1 MGNGLF
7 AGLKVIDC
15 ASFIAAP
22 LAATVLSDFGADVI
36 KIEPPGEGD
45 AYRSLATRPGAAPA
59 NLNYGWVMGAR
70 NKRSIALD
78 LKSPEGAAVLYKLVE
93 DADVFITNLPLPVRR
108 RLKVAY
114 EDLGPRNDRLIY
126 ASFTAYGETGPEADK
141 TGFDSTAYWAR
152 SGLMDLVKPEASSPP
167 ARSVAGMGDHPSAM
181 ALYGAI
187 VTGLYKRQQTGKGG
201 LVTSSLLANGLWS
214 NGFLVQARL
223 VGAVIPPRP
232 PRHET
237 QTAMTNLYRTRDDRW
252 FNLAMVNDVKQYPV
266 LTEALGR
273 PDLATDPRFDTA
285 EKRRASASLML
296 SIFDEI
302 FGAMDLADI
311 RRKLDAAGI
320 TFGIIATLDEAL
332 DDEQMRAAEAII
344 PSADGTFETIN
355 SPFHIGG
362 ETKVKPGPAPD
373 LGQHSDEILRQAG
386 YSDTD
391 ISRLRGARVVT

>member
-78 LKSPEGAAVLYKLVE
+78 LKSAEGVAILYKLVE

-167 ARSVAGMGDHPSAM
+167 ARSGCRHGRSPERDG
-181 ALYGAI
+181 ALWRDRHRPLQAAANR
-187 VTGLYKRQQTGKGG
+187 TGRARS
-201 LVTSSLLANGLWS
+201 SSLLANGLWS

-266 LTEALGR
+266 LVEALGR

-311 RRKLDAAGI
+311 RKKLDQAGI

-362 ETKVKPGPAPD
+362 ETKVKPGPAPE

-386 YSDTD
+386 YSESD
-391 ISRLRGARVVT
+391 ISRLRGSRVVT